1 MIFIQVHFKFKMNL
15 NIVLDQG
22 ARCPTRAHETD
33 AGYDLYSNEEVLI
46 GTLEKALV
54 STGVKMTIPNGYFGK
69 IFSRSG
75 LAVKSDLEVGAGV
88 IDSGYRGEVKVLL
101 RNHSNTHQIIKRG
114 EKIAQ
119 IVFLPY
125 MAFNIVQVDNLDKS
139 DRGEAGFGST
149 G

>member
-1 MIFIQVHFKFKMNL
+1 MDL
-15 NIVLDQG
+15 NIVVEQG

-33 AGYDLYSNEEVLI
+33 AGYDLYSNEEVMI
-46 GTLEKALV
+46 AAQEKVLV
-54 STGVKMTIPNGYFGK
+54 STGVKMAIPSGYFGK

-101 RNHSNTHQIIKRG
+101 RNHSGIPKIIKRG

-125 MAFNIVQVDNLDKS
+125 VTFNMSFVSSLNES
-139 DRGEAGFGST
+139 DRGEAGFEST

>member
-1 MIFIQVHFKFKMNL
+1 MDL
-15 NIVLDQG
+15 NIVVEQG

-33 AGYDLYSNEEVLI
+33 AGYDLYANEEI
-46 GTLEKALV
+46 MIAAQEKALI
-54 STGVKMTIPNGYFGK
+54 STGVKMAIPSGYFGK

-88 IDSGYRGEVKVLL
+88 IDSGYRGEIKVLL
-101 RNHSNTHQIIKRG
+101 RNHSIIAKLIKRG

-125 MAFNIVQVDNLDKS
+125 ITFNISSVANLDES